1 MREAWRERDD
11 PSLEE
16 PPSLREESRG
26 SAGDAVARW
35 WEGKI
40 MLLMR
45 PFLMWVPVL
54 LLACGAPCVG
64 AESVAG
70 QVVLNT
76 NGGGG
81 DAAGDLLFTAQESHR
96 AQMGFLTHL
105 HARVPEME
113 DAESGAFFCGN
124 ASGVA
129 RELNP
134 PDKWARLGKLTDA
147 KAAAAL
153 GLDDTLLLLAY
164 AELFI
169 VSFDGGSEIPRWY
182 SVAQAD
188 LRGRGDAAT
197 PQLLWLFDVHP
208 SQQFREGLLFQID
221 SFPTINTAPY
231 VTAARNY
238 WQTLQMK
245 TPPRTC
251 YAIARLLSRHGS
263 AEDLKVLEEMK
274 KHPQG
279 EVGIVIQGDM
289 VRMARRLSEKAPR

>member
-1 MREAWRERDD
+1 
-11 PSLEE
+11 
-16 PPSLREESRG
+16 
-26 SAGDAVARW
+26 
-35 WEGKI
+35 

-45 PFLMWVPVL
+45 PVLMWVAVL

-70 QVVLNT
+70 QVALNTNT

-81 DAAGDLLFTAQESHR
+81 DEAGDLLFTARESHR
-96 AQMGFLTHL
+96 APVGFLTHL

-113 DAESGAFFCGN
+113 DAESGVFFCGN
-124 ASGVA
+124 AQRSVA
-129 RELNP
+129 LNP
-134 PDKWARLGKLTDA
+134 PDKWARLAKLTDT

-153 GLDDTLLLLAY
+153 GLDDPLLLLLAY

-169 VSFDGGSEIPRWY
+169 VSFDGGAEIPRWY

-263 AEDLKVLEEMK
+263 AEDLSILEEMK

-289 VRMARRLSEKAPR
+289 VRMARRLGKKVPR